1 MHRLNLVPL
10 DLRYAI
16 CRLGARAWSPT
27 VPSSSALYSI
37 TRTEDELSIVCSE
50 EEIPEGAKI
59 SGYWRAFKIAGPIP
73 FSMVGVLQSVLRPL
87 ADAQVSIFAV
97 STFDTDYVLVKE
109 EQWLTALQVLRHHHE
124 ISEAA

>member
-1 MHRLNLVPL
+1 MHRLHLITMTQ
-10 DLRYAI
+10 RYVI

-27 VPSSSALYSI
+27 VPSTATLYSV
-37 TRTEDELSIVCSE
+37 TRTDDELSIVCSE
-50 EEIPEGAKI
+50 DEVPEDARV
-59 SGYWRAFKIAGPIP
+59 SGYWRAFTIDGPIP
-73 FSMVGVLQSVLRPL
+73 FSMVGVLHSVLKPL

-109 EQWLTALQVLRHHHE
+109 EQWLAALQVLRHHHR